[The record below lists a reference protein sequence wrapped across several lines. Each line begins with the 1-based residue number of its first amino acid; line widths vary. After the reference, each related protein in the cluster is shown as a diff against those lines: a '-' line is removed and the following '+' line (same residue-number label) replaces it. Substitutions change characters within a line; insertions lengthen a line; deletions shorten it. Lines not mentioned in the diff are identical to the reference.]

1 MEELIRE
8 SDGLMV
14 SLFRRP
20 VVSEIED
27 WDNVLWSGFEVV
39 EIVRV
44 LCVPFDP
51 VLTFGVGRR
60 VALKAVCRTS
70 SRYVIVA
77 SRKAV
82 LCDVLAHG
90 YIGNI

>member
-1 MEELIRE
+1 
-8 SDGLMV
+8 MV
-14 SLFRRP
+14 SLVRRP

-39 EIVRV
+39 EVVRV

-51 VLTFGVGRR
+51 VLAFGVCRG
-60 VALKAVCRTS
+60 VAFKAVCRAS
-70 SRYVIVA
+70 SRYLIVA

-82 LCDVLAHG
+82 LCDVSEHG